1 MYRLLLWWFY
11 DNCFWDCIYCIYM
24 CSTWALRFTYLLPF
38 SLWCWD
44 CGFWLLWSH
53 ERLPLGDSFTH
64 GFYPSL
70 MCWLVF
76 VTHVF
81 SCQSVL
87 FWIMLMGA
95 SSWNTSVFILPTV
108 NKKSARV
115 NWIAPHVLPSGK
127 DVVGIVLP
135 LKISTEANSRWI
147 LTGLMLP
154 SSVRGGYCSFCISSP
169 KELYFEL

>member
-1 MYRLLLWWFY
+1 MFY

-64 GFYPSL
+64 GVYASL
-70 MCWLVF
+70 VCWLLF

-95 SSWNTSVFILPTV
+95 SSLNTSVFILPTV

-115 NWIAPHVLPSGK
+115 NWNAPHMLPSGK

-135 LKISTEANSRWI
+135 EEQHWGQQSVETDWADATLCCKRRI
-147 LTGLMLP
+147 LQP
-154 SSVRGGYCSFCISSP
+154 
-169 KELYFEL
+169 LYQLTQTIILWAVITLFFD